1 MIALF
6 KKEIRSFLT
15 SLIGYIVIAVFLI
28 VTSLFMWVFPGNVLE
43 SEYANLDSFFSI
55 VPWVFLF
62 LIPAA
67 TMRSFAEEQ
76 KEGTLEWLMTK
87 PISDLQIIMAKYL
100 AGLLVVVIAI
110 FPTLIYFLSI
120 YLLGNPVGNIDVGAT
135 WGSYLGLIF
144 LASVYV
150 SIGIFASSLTKNQ
163 IVAFLIATFISF
175 VMYFAFHALG
185 TFNLFGSF
193 DRFIIRIGMQDH
205 FLNLSIGLIDSR
217 DVLYFLGLS
226 AFFIVLTRLRLQI
239 RLHNVDVDSKKN
251 GKALIVVGVV
261 LIALGGLL
269 TWGTKIYFKTHGGN
283 GGYIVF
289 TGLFGVGVFYLMR
302 GVVKLFRS

>member
-1 MIALF
+1 MEA
-6 KKEIRSFLT
+6 
-15 SLIGYIVIAVFLI
+15 
-28 VTSLFMWVFPGNVLE
+28 
-43 SEYANLDSFFSI
+43 EYANLDAFFSI

-62 LIPAA
+62 LIPAV

-76 KEGTLEWLMTK
+76 KEGTMEWLMTK
-87 PISDLQIIMAKYL
+87 PITDLQIVLAKYL
-100 AGLLVVVIAI
+100 AGLIVVTIAI
-110 FPTLIYFLSI
+110 FPTLIYFLSV

-163 IVAFLIATFISF
+163 IVAFLIAAFLSF

-193 DRFIIRIGMQDH
+193 DRFIIRIGMQEH

-217 DVLYFLGLS
+217 DVLYFLGIS
-226 AFFIVLTRLRLQI
+226 TFFILLTRLSIASR
-239 RLHNVDVDSKKN
+239 NWG
-251 GKALIVVGVV
+251 GKTIIENKFELFVGIG
-261 LIALGGLL
+261 LLLLGGLVTGL
-269 TWGTKIYFKTHGGN
+269 TYYMAAEAGG
-283 GGYIVF
+283 GHYLVT
-289 TGLFGVGVFYLMR
+289 TGLFSSGLYII
-302 GVVKLFRS
+302 VKWIVKNSRTNS